1 MKAISYQLKIIEKKA
16 RPVIWRRALIPY
28 GITFS
33 VLAYLLNEIMELEQ
47 PDFFQMKFTDERV
60 YLRESKK
67 VGPADFHTE
76 IWYDIRN
83 AKNTFIEDYFT
94 EGTWFSYSYGT
105 EKEYRVEIEKIESEY
120 AVSIP
125 MLLGFSRADPLSDAD
140 KERTKEHTR
149 RLLKNCMCSHKDKAE
164 FMSLS
169 EIYSRSSETGII
181 WLPAMNEPESENDNY
196 FSDTHRM
203 LKTIGNLINERAE
216 IEKRIEVI
224 EQELAKFENLPV
236 QKKRKK
242 PVMPEE
248 PVHLTQKQFFMAY
261 DKKELLRIAKG
272 MNIRVTSAW
281 KKSELAEI
289 AANEV
294 LRPTVFRKP
303 LMQCSEAELE
313 MFRVLCKEDD
323 WYIPEE
329 EEWYLLEGL
338 YDRLLVFIEV
348 QDRVTVSVEMKKLFE
363 EIDTRDFRD
372 EHASLTWFRQC
383 LYAACSMYGSVP
395 VNVFCK
401 LYSQKKGMDID
412 QAETERLLAV
422 LSDENDTAVLM
433 GDRLVARELTMNGQH
448 KLLEKEQGDKEFYI
462 PDFHEIEMLYDYKYP
477 LYEPDYQGYIA
488 FLKDEFHID
497 GDPLFTIVFLT
508 YRCLAYGG
516 RISDVVEMLENEGLV
531 FSSEKAARDFAP
543 MIISLSNHTRMAANC
558 GYTPIELAEQRR
570 VLSLNKPV
578 KKMQKVYPN
587 DPCPCG
593 SGKKYKKCCGRK

>member
-196 FSDTHRM
+196 FSDT
-203 LKTIGNLINERAE
+203 KI
-216 IEKRIEVI
+216 
-224 EQELAKFENLPV
+224 
-236 QKKRKK
+236 
-242 PVMPEE
+242 
-248 PVHLTQKQFFMAY
+248 
-261 DKKELLRIAKG
+261 
-272 MNIRVTSAW
+272 
-281 KKSELAEI
+281 
-289 AANEV
+289 
-294 LRPTVFRKP
+294 
-303 LMQCSEAELE
+303 
-313 MFRVLCKEDD
+313 
-323 WYIPEE
+323 
-329 EEWYLLEGL
+329 
-338 YDRLLVFIEV
+338 
-348 QDRVTVSVEMKKLFE
+348 
-363 EIDTRDFRD
+363 
-372 EHASLTWFRQC
+372 
-383 LYAACSMYGSVP
+383 
-395 VNVFCK
+395 CK
-401 LYSQKKGMDID
+401 L
-412 QAETERLLAV
+412 LL
-422 LSDENDTAVLM
+422 
-433 GDRLVARELTMNGQH
+433 
-448 KLLEKEQGDKEFYI
+448 
-462 PDFHEIEMLYDYKYP
+462 
-477 LYEPDYQGYIA
+477 
-488 FLKDEFHID
+488 
-497 GDPLFTIVFLT
+497 
-508 YRCLAYGG
+508 
-516 RISDVVEMLENEGLV
+516 
-531 FSSEKAARDFAP
+531 
-543 MIISLSNHTRMAANC
+543 
-558 GYTPIELAEQRR
+558 
-570 VLSLNKPV
+570 
-578 KKMQKVYPN
+578 
-587 DPCPCG
+587 
-593 SGKKYKKCCGRK
+593 

>member
-203 LKTIGNLINERAE
+203 LKKIGDLIKERAG
-216 IEKRIEVI
+216 IEKRIEVL
-224 EQELAKFENLPV
+224 EQELAKFENLPM
-236 QKKRKK
+236 QKKQKK

-294 LRPTVFRKP
+294 LRPTVFRKQ

-323 WYIPEE
+323 WYMLI
-329 EEWYLLEGL
+329 
-338 YDRLLVFIEV
+338 V
-348 QDRVTVSVEMKKLFE
+348 K
-363 EIDTRDFRD
+363 
-372 EHASLTWFRQC
+372 
-383 LYAACSMYGSVP
+383 
-395 VNVFCK
+395 
-401 LYSQKKGMDID
+401 
-412 QAETERLLAV
+412 
-422 LSDENDTAVLM
+422 EN
-433 GDRLVARELTMNGQH
+433 
-448 KLLEKEQGDKEFYI
+448 
-462 PDFHEIEMLYDYKYP
+462 
-477 LYEPDYQGYIA
+477 
-488 FLKDEFHID
+488 
-497 GDPLFTIVFLT
+497 
-508 YRCLAYGG
+508 
-516 RISDVVEMLENEGLV
+516 
-531 FSSEKAARDFAP
+531 
-543 MIISLSNHTRMAANC
+543 
-558 GYTPIELAEQRR
+558 
-570 VLSLNKPV
+570 
-578 KKMQKVYPN
+578 
-587 DPCPCG
+587 
-593 SGKKYKKCCGRK
+593 